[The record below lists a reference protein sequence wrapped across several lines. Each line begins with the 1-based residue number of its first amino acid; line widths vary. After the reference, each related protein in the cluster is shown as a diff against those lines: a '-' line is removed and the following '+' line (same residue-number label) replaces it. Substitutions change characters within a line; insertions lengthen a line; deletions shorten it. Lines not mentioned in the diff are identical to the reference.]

1 MDEICVADYDQ
12 KPHVVIYMRQAE
24 GKVPGNPLV
33 VPSCP
38 WPNESLLRH
47 AGVPP
52 LGGGG
57 VYVPIFLR
65 FTVYIFPHRRSAC
78 STLSVVHRVNVSL
91 QEGSSVLIRKCS

>member
-57 VYVPIFLR
+57 GLCSNFSPFYRVHLSPQEECMFHSVCSPPCQR
-65 FTVYIFPHRRSAC
+65 FTTRR
-78 STLSVVHRVNVSL
+78 LI
-91 QEGSSVLIRKCS
+91 SSH